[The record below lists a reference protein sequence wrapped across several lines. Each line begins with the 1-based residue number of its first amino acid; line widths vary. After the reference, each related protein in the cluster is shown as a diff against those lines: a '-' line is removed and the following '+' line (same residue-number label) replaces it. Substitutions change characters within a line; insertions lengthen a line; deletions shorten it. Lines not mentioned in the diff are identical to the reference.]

1 MDRGEDRSWGV
12 STAMRI
18 KEFGLCPLDSGL
30 YSRVSGKRAMIRCVI
45 GDGFEQDRPVGRLA
59 LLSGGH
65 DEGASRCGSR
75 I

>member
-1 MDRGEDRSWGV
+1 MGS
-12 STAMRI
+12 
-18 KEFGLCPLDSGL
+18 LDSHEDK
-30 YSRVSGKRAMIRCVI
+30 RIWTVSPRQWSLLQGFRQESAMIRCVI